1 MRREP
6 AGHNDAVAL
15 SVAALALVGL
25 AATAGY
31 SYLLFHSLA
40 ETFSVVVAFGIFMV
54 VWNARHLVDDG
65 YMRFIGF
72 AFPFIGIVDLVHML
86 SFKELAGVVFP
97 GFGAD
102 LTVQLWVG
110 ARALQAVTFLLAPLM
125 VRRRVRPMAVLP
137 FYFAATVALLLTVF
151 VWRVFPVC
159 FVPDAGMTAFKK
171 IAEYAISGVLLLG
184 LALLLHRRREFDAR
198 VLRFLAV
205 AIAATVASEFVFT
218 LYVGLSDPAN
228 MLGHLLKLVAFYMM
242 YKACVE
248 SALVRPYNVL
258 FRELT
263 LSEDAL
269 RANAVR
275 FHKLIEESPDG
286 IVVVNRENL
295 IRYVNPAAE
304 ILLGAPEQDL
314 IDEPFG
320 HEVEPGTTAEHEMPR
335 QGGSP
340 VTVRMRVVETIWG
353 GEPCYLATLHDVS
366 DAQWAADARTPPD
379 ADWLR

>member
-6 AGHNDAVAL
+6 PGHNDVLSLAIAAV
-15 SVAALALVGL
+15 ALVGL
-25 AATAGY
+25 SATAAY

-40 ETFSVVVAFGIFMV
+40 ETFSVVVAFGVFMV
-54 VWNARHLVDDG
+54 VWNARHLLDDG

-86 SFKELAGVVFP
+86 SYEGMPVFP
-97 GFGAD
+97 GFGLD

-125 VRRRVRPMAVLP
+125 VRRRVKPMAVLP
-137 FYFAATVALLLTVF
+137 FYFAATIALLLTIF

-159 FVPDAGMTAFKK
+159 FVPEIGMTAFKK

-184 LALLLHRRREFDAR
+184 LALLLRRRRDFDAR

-205 AIAATVASEFVFT
+205 AIAATIASELVFT
-218 LYVGLSDPAN
+218 LYVGLADPAN

-286 IVVVNRENL
+286 IVVVSRQNM

-304 ILLGAPEQDL
+304 ILLGAAEQDL

-320 HEVEPGTTAEHEMPR
+320 HEVEPGTTAEHEMPH
-335 QGGSP
+335 QGGGP
-340 VTVRMRVVETIWG
+340 ITVRMRVVETIWG